1 MTPTRIAS
9 VSALRPSTLLGF
21 GLAAGAVV
29 GALAGN
35 PVQAYQ
41 ATFNLQVANVTGQT
55 SRTFTDGT
63 PTDHT
68 MVMTVTSLTQL
79 SEGTGLDVTTDSGS
93 GLCVISTTCGA
104 VNQAPKAATFSFS
117 KPIELGLY
125 TNFKVGSIAGTWTN
139 YSLQLYVGGTQQGGN
154 IALST
159 LSNGDTFNFFNSSS
173 LLLAA
178 NNAIT
183 VGLACTGTTCSD
195 LTGTEQFYI
204 SDVIVEAP
212 APLPLIGTGA
222 AFAWTRRL
230 RRRIKTTSVQSAR
243 S

>member
-1 MTPTRIAS
+1 M
-9 VSALRPSTLLGF
+9 
-21 GLAAGAVV
+21 
-29 GALAGN
+29 AGN
-35 PVQAYQ
+35 SAQAYQ
-41 ATFNLQVANVTGQT
+41 ATFNLQVANDPGQT

-68 MVMTVTSLTQL
+68 MVMTVTSLTQITG
-79 SEGTGLDVTTDSGS
+79 GTGLNVTTDDSAAGPNNAGF

-104 VNQAPKAATFSFS
+104 ANQAPTAATFSFT
-117 KPIELGLY
+117 KPVELGLY
-125 TNFKVGSIAGTWTN
+125 NNFKVGRINGDWTN
-139 YSLQLYVGGTQQGGN
+139 YSLQLFVGGIQQGNN
-154 IALST
+154 IALSS
-159 LSNGDTFNFFNSSS
+159 LAQGNTFNFFSSSS

-183 VGLACTGTTCSD
+183 VGLACTGTSCSAI
-195 LTGTEQFYI
+195 TPSEQFYI

-230 RRRIKTTSVQSAR
+230 RRRIKATPGTSSQV
-243 S
+243 